1 MGQGESGGDG
11 GLVSADADGEGV
23 QLGLII
29 GFHVDSQ
36 FSRFSPVRWT
46 IISANPFT
54 SATRRS
60 GAGSGTGCR

>member
-23 QLGLII
+23 QLALII

-36 FSRFSPVRWT
+36 FEVLAGALGHHLRKSRH
-46 IISANPFT
+46 
-54 SATRRS
+54 ATRRS
-60 GAGSGTGCR
+60 GAGSGTGRR

>member
-1 MGQGESGGDG
+1 
-11 GLVSADADGEGV
+11 
-23 QLGLII
+23 
-29 GFHVDSQ
+29 VDSQ